1 MIALDRLQQII
12 PADQALAN
20 KALATALQQIGGI
33 SNLNLPVLAQTIDRL
48 ETTKDLPAVTALS
61 VAVPA
66 AVANYYLNTLG
77 QGTGTNNNILITDIL
92 GTAGGFVM
100 QPALANTVATLDT
113 MDLSYLTEIYDTML
127 DVVNGVYTG
136 PDITDPMQFATVI
149 PLGLPAAGTYGPAA
163 TANETIDLAISSGL
177 IPAAQTEIGNVIATY
192 PAQISSMNTDWTAMA
207 NQLVEEQTSQASANL
222 VFADLTAN
230 QRNSI
235 YGFIFSLPGYA
246 LDIKQG
252 GMTQFLEAVAD
263 ITTFTGQSIV
273 ACLRQGRNQ
282 QVLNSAGI
290 IVSSKIP
297 SEPIPPPPDAVLIP
311 SEYTES
317 EAASLVI
324 K

>member
-20 KALATALQQIGGI
+20 KALATALQQIGGV
-33 SNLNLPVLAQTIDRL
+33 SNLNLPALAQTIDRL

-66 AVANYYLNTLG
+66 TVSNYYLNTLG
-77 QGTGTNNNILITDIL
+77 QGTGTNNNILITDVL
-92 GTAGGFVM
+92 GTVGGFVVL
-100 QPALANTVATLDT
+100 PALVNAVATLAT

-136 PDITDPMQFATVI
+136 PDTIDPLQFVTTI
-149 PLGLPAAGTYGPAA
+149 PTGLPAAGTYGPAA
-163 TANETIDLAISSGL
+163 TANETIDLAMSSGL
-177 IPAAQTEIGNVIATY
+177 IPAAQTEIGNIVTAY
-192 PAQISSMNTDWTAMA
+192 PTQVTSLNQDWTAMA
-207 NQLVEEQTSQASANL
+207 NQLVEEQTSQSATNL

-252 GMTQFLEAVAD
+252 GMAQFIESVSD

-297 SEPIPPPPDAVLIP
+297 SEPVPPPPDAVLIP
-311 SEYTES
+311 SKYTEA
-317 EAASLVI
+317 EATALVI

>member
-33 SNLNLPVLAQTIDRL
+33 SNLNLPTLSRTIDQL
-48 ETTKDLPAVTALS
+48 ETTKDLPDISALT
-61 VAVPA
+61 VAVPP
-66 AVANYYLNTLG
+66 AVANYYLDTLG

-100 QPALANTVATLDT
+100 QPALANTVVTLDT
-113 MDLSYLTEIYDTML
+113 MDLAELTLIYGTML
-127 DVVNGVYTG
+127 NVVNGVYNETSPNPNSP
-136 PDITDPMQFATVI
+136 PDPNPTITVVVI
-149 PLGLPAAGTYGPAA
+149 PPGTPGAGTYA
-163 TANETIDLAISSGL
+163 TEDDAVSTGL
-177 IPAAQTEIGNVIATY
+177 IPVAQTEIANIVADY
-192 PAQISSMNTDWTAMA
+192 PAQVASLNQDWTAMA
-207 NQLVEEQTSQASANL
+207 NQLVEEQTSQAAANL

-252 GMTQFLEAVAD
+252 GMTQFIEAVAD
-263 ITTFTGQSIV
+263 TATFAGQSIV

-297 SEPIPPPPDAVLIP
+297 SEPVPPPPDAVLIP
-311 SEYTES
+311 SEYTEA
-317 EAASLVI
+317 EATALVI

>member
-33 SNLNLPVLAQTIDRL
+33 TNLNLPTLAQTIDQL

-66 AVANYYLNTLG
+66 AVADYYLNTLG
-77 QGTGTNNNILITDIL
+77 QGTGSNNNILITDVL
-92 GTAGGFVM
+92 GTVGGFVM
-100 QPALANTVATLDT
+100 QPALANTVAILAT
-113 MDLSYLTEIYDTML
+113 MDLAELTLIYQTML
-127 DVVNGVYTG
+127 NVVNGVYTEPNPNSP
-136 PDITDPMQFATVI
+136 PDPNLTIVVI
-149 PLGLPAAGTYGPAA
+149 PPGTPGAGTYA
-163 TANETIDLAISSGL
+163 TEDDAVSTGL
-177 IPAAQTEIGNVIATY
+177 IPVALTEIANIVAAY
-192 PAQISSMNTDWTAMA
+192 PTQVASLNQDWTDMA

-222 VFADLTAN
+222 IFADLTAN
-230 QRNSI
+230 QQNSI

-252 GMTQFLEAVAD
+252 GMTQFIEAVAD

-297 SEPIPPPPDAVLIP
+297 SEPVPPPPDAVLIP

-317 EAASLVI
+317 EAAALVI